1 MSGVAIVAVPNKSN
15 PVWAVSSEK
24 IPHMTLLYLGDA
36 LAEED
41 YRKVQ
46 EFVTHVADTTLHRFG
61 MSVDKRG
68 TLGDDDADVLFFH
81 NEENSAISLF
91 RAYLLQDTTIR
102 EAYEKTEQFDGW
114 TPHLTLGYPDS
125 PAKKDPREDS
135 EFYYISFDK
144 LMIWTDEFAGPE
156 IELNDLGAAVAM
168 SGVAD
173 ATQTFLAHYGVKG
186 MRWGVRKDALTTGRY
201 GSTHGPVRAGV
212 RLGGDKRPSGIDKL
226 SDKYNRTDLGK
237 VTTAVTRVLYS
248 GPYTAVQTASLVAL
262 TGATA
267 LSAGATAPVTA
278 TVIGAIIGQSAATH
292 GLHAAWSNKDNV
304 RRINNNPKYKGKNL
318 KADKKLRKEYHDEQM
333 HSLGRALWDP
343 RGVRLAETRARVTG
357 NPGDKSIVVK
367 PYGLI
372 QHSVEDLSLTIDVV
386 YNGTGHILEFVPRVP
401 ENIAKKFYE
410 IVNNDGSMAQSD
422 LDFAEEFLAHFGVK
436 GMRWGV
442 RKQDGASG
450 SSGGLKSN
458 NEWRKET
465 FNSEAAG
472 KILSTATKTQIRDVE
487 RINTKYGN
495 KLENRKQQRAY
506 RREVEFAARKNLDA
520 AARKVIGVSPD
531 GTRTASA
538 TLGPSGILTVKSV
551 PLGKSTPPSR
561 SSVINRDPGVL
572 ATWVTG
578 QAAEALGHGDVLK
591 PELRFEMIVNTSGMY
606 TGELRF
612 IGVGNGEL
620 TQSDLDFAEEFLAHV
635 GVKGMRWGV
644 RRSREERRADRTAKV
659 QAAAEKKVAKAEQY
673 TARANAKASV
683 AKARTA
689 TADAKAAAANAR
701 LETKLA
707 EKQAK
712 FAKAEARSGKDD
724 PANGLIRDTSGLVGS
739 SNRES
744 AKLRDNAIKDLR
756 TLDDQT
762 LKAYSERINTE
773 KKLKETIKQDQAPGR
788 TATKKLIADAGK
800 DVAKT
805 ALVGAGS
812 MAVYYLLGRVG
823 ASRGQNPKPKI
834 NWEGAANTTT
844 NSKSKAKDA
853 FDFAKEAADA
863 ARTTTVPKNKYP
875 GAIPTTGRA
884 LPTTG
889 SSAPPGYKLKP
900 GFDPDNWTLRP
911 GKEP

>member
-68 TLGDDDADVLFFH
+68 TLGDDDADVLFFR

-125 PAKKDPREDS
+125 PAKKDPREVS
-135 EFYYISFDK
+135 EFYYIGFDK

-168 SGVAD
+168 SGLAD
-173 ATQTFLAHYGVKG
+173 ATQNFLAHYGVMG
-186 MRWGVRKDALTTGRY
+186 MRWGLRRNRVE
-201 GSTHGPVRAGV
+201 
-212 RLGGDKRPSGIDKL
+212 L
-226 SDKYNRTDLGK
+226 SDASAARLAKVHETGSSVVDGK
-237 VTTAVTRVLYS
+237 SVTKTKLRNPEKRKEKKDEWRAAVTDKKTVDKVVAKALPRINEDL
-248 GPYTAVQTASLVAL
+248 ASLKA
-262 TGATA
+262 TTKGRTMTA
-267 LSAGATAPVTA
+267 LQRNNYQRQAQDIINAHLDTAATSVSGLSPGRNPITLRAAMTITDGKLKMRVKPTA
-278 TVIGAIIGQSAATH
+278 RAQNWQDMASRRRASEEVGDFGEMGQSALSGKIPDE
-292 GLHAAWSNKDNV
+292 GLLYNV
-304 RRINNNPKYKGKNL
+304 LTDDGGYIIGF
-318 KADKKLRKEYHDEQM
+318 EVVSET
-333 HSLGRALWDP
+333 LGL
-343 RGVRLAETRARVTG
+343 
-357 NPGDKSIVVK
+357 
-367 PYGLI
+367 
-372 QHSVEDLSLTIDVV
+372 
-386 YNGTGHILEFVPRVP
+386 
-401 ENIAKKFYE
+401 
-410 IVNNDGSMAQSD
+410 AQSD
-422 LDFAEEFLAHFGVK
+422 LDKGTSFLEHYGVK
-436 GMRWGV
+436 GM
-442 RKQDGASG
+442 Q
-450 SSGGLKSN
+450 
-458 NEWRKET
+458 
-465 FNSEAAG
+465 
-472 KILSTATKTQIRDVE
+472 
-487 RINTKYGN
+487 
-495 KLENRKQQRAY
+495 
-506 RREVEFAARKNLDA
+506 
-520 AARKVIGVSPD
+520 
-531 GTRTASA
+531 
-538 TLGPSGILTVKSV
+538 
-551 PLGKSTPPSR
+551 
-561 SSVINRDPGVL
+561 
-572 ATWVTG
+572 
-578 QAAEALGHGDVLK
+578 
-591 PELRFEMIVNTSGMY
+591 
-606 TGELRF
+606 
-612 IGVGNGEL
+612 
-620 TQSDLDFAEEFLAHV
+620 
-635 GVKGMRWGV
+635 WGV

-812 MAVYYLLGRVG
+812 MAVFYLLGRVG

-863 ARTTTVPKNKYP
+863 ARTTSVPKNKYP

-889 SSAPPGYKLKP
+889 SSAPPGYKRKP